1 MKKIGIIII
10 AAGIFFT
17 VGTLQV
23 SAQSVQTVHVIKE
36 GETLSQ
42 LAKNYGTTVGDI
54 MRLNGM
60 NTDSKLFVGEKVKI
74 PKAGE
79 TITAS
84 NLAKTHTV
92 EKGETLYQLSKK
104 YGVTVN
110 QLRDWNNITGNNIQ
124 VGQTLKVSSGEVGSD
139 AGLPVVANNDG
150 TTPGDVAPVQQQT
163 ADQVT
168 TTGNNTADN
177 AIDTGNTTTDADG
190 INPAKKRDQGV
201 FTDNNETVNS
211 ATPATSSNASSAE
224 GAFALAYKSQ
234 AGGTELITKGLAG
247 TFQSASG
254 WKDGKY
260 FILMNEVAPG
270 TLVKVQTK
278 GKTIYAKVLWN
289 LGNVKENAGLS
300 YRISDAAAAA
310 LGVGSAPTDIIVS
323 YFKSE

>member
-1 MKKIGIIII
+1 MKKFGIYIM
-10 AAGIFFT
+10 AAGFLLAT
-17 VGTLQV
+17 GTLTAA
-23 SAQSVQTVHVIKE
+23 AQTVQTVHEIKE
-36 GETLSQ
+36 GETLSA
-42 LAKNYGTTVGDI
+42 LAKKYGTTVGDI

-74 PKAGE
+74 PGAGE
-79 TITAS
+79 TVAAAGI
-84 NLAKTHTV
+84 AKTHVV
-92 EKGETLYQLSKK
+92 EKGETLYQLGKK

-124 VGQTLKVSSGEVGSD
+124 VGQTLKVSQGAGPVNDPVAGSTTTSTVP
-139 AGLPVVANNDG
+139 AATVTPPVVAPAGQGNTDNADN
-150 TTPGDVAPVQQQT
+150 TTA
-163 ADQVT
+163 VT
-168 TTGNNTADN
+168 TTD
-177 AIDTGNTTTDADG
+177 
-190 INPAKKRDQGV
+190 PDQP
-201 FTDNNETVNS
+201 D
-211 ATPATSSNASSAE
+211 TPADKQRGQAEVPDNVSTGSTSSSE
-224 GAFALAYKSQ
+224 GAFAVAYKSQ
-234 AGGTELITKGLAG
+234 SGGTELITKGTAG

-254 WKDGKY
+254 WKVGKY

-310 LGVGSAPTDIIVS
+310 LGMSSTDQSDIIVS

>member
-1 MKKIGIIII
+1 MKKIGII
-10 AAGIFFT
+10 AASILLSI
-17 VGTLQV
+17 GTAM
-23 SAQSVQTVHVIKE
+23 AQSVQTVHEIKE

-42 LAKNYGTTVGDI
+42 LAQKYGTTVGDI

-74 PKAGE
+74 PGAGE
-79 TITAS
+79 TVVAAT
-84 NLAKTHTV
+84 AKTHIV

-124 VGQTLKVSSGEVGSD
+124 VGQTLKVSA
-139 AGLPVVANNDG
+139 AGGDNTALPVVSSTSVPAAVD
-150 TTPGDVAPVQQQT
+150 PVATVSDDQT
-163 ADQVT
+163 AAVS
-168 TTGNNTADN
+168 NTATDTNSDTSEQSQATDKQRGQSVFADN
-177 AIDTGNTTTDADG
+177 
-190 INPAKKRDQGV
+190 
-201 FTDNNETVNS
+201 TDNTAPSVS
-211 ATPATSSNASSAE
+211 ASGNE
-224 GAFALAYKSQ
+224 GAFAVAYKSQ
-234 AGGTELITKGLAG
+234 ANGTELITKGLAG
-247 TFQSASG
+247 IFQSASG

-300 YRISDAAAAA
+300 YRVSDAAAAA
-310 LGVGSAPTDIIVS
+310 LGMTGQQSDIIVS

>member
-1 MKKIGIIII
+1 M

-17 VGTLQV
+17 AGTLQV
-23 SAQSVQTVHVIKE
+23 SAQTVQAVHVIKE

-42 LAKNYGTTVGDI
+42 LAKSYGTTVGDI

-60 NTDSKLFVGEKVKI
+60 NSDSKLYVGEKVKI
-74 PKAGE
+74 PAAGE
-79 TITAS
+79 TVVAS
-84 NLAKTHTV
+84 GVAKTHTV

-104 YGVTVN
+104 YDVTVN

-124 VGQTLKVSSGEVGSD
+124 VGQVLKVSAGGSGSTSS
-139 AGLPVVANNDG
+139 LPVVADNDAVPTPPQ
-150 TTPGDVAPVQQQT
+150 TTDQT
-163 ADQVT
+163 AT
-168 TTGNNTADN
+168 TTTSTVDNVNNT
-177 AIDTGNTTTDADG
+177 IDAGNSATDQEEVS
-190 INPAKKRDQGV
+190 PAKKRDQRGL
-201 FTDNNETVNS
+201 TDKDNPTNS
-211 ATPATSSNASSAE
+211 TFGQAASTSGTE
-224 GAFALAYKSQ
+224 GAFAVAYKSQ

-310 LGVGSAPTDIIVS
+310 LGVGSGQTDIIVS

>member
-1 MKKIGIIII
+1 MKKFGIYII
-10 AAGIFFT
+10 AAGIFLT
-17 VGTLQV
+17 TGTLTAK
-23 SAQSVQTVHVIKE
+23 AQSVQTVHEIKD
-36 GETLSQ
+36 GETLSG
-42 LAKNYGTTVGDI
+42 LAKKYGTTVGDI

-74 PKAGE
+74 PGAGE
-79 TITAS
+79 TVVAAGV
-84 NLAKTHTV
+84 AKTHIV

-124 VGQTLKVSSGEVGSD
+124 VGQTLKVSQGAGPVSD
-139 AGLPVVANNDG
+139 PVV
-150 TTPGDVAPVQQQT
+150 TSTS
-163 ADQVT
+163 T
-168 TTGNNTADN
+168 TTETPE
-177 AIDTGNTTTDADG
+177 TTTTVPVITTETGGQDNQDANAAVTDTD
-190 INPAKKRDQGV
+190 PSAFTPDKQRDQ
-201 FTDNNETVNS
+201 
-211 ATPATSSNASSAE
+211 APPATVAISSEASGSQ
-224 GAFALAYKSQ
+224 GAFAVAYKSQ
-234 AGGTELITKGLAG
+234 SGGTELITKGVAG
-247 TFQSASG
+247 IFQSASG

-300 YRISDAAAAA
+300 YRVSDAAAAA
-310 LGVGSAPTDIIVS
+310 LGMSSTEQSDIIVS

>member
-10 AAGIFFT
+10 AAGIFLT
-17 VGTLQV
+17 VGASSLN
-23 SAQSVQTVHVIKE
+23 AQSVQTVHVIKE

-79 TITAS
+79 TVVAS

-124 VGQTLKVSSGEVGSD
+124 VGQTLKVSPGESASTVSLPATVNSDVPTTSD
-139 AGLPVVANNDG
+139 A
-150 TTPGDVAPVQQQT
+150 TPVQQQT
-163 ADQVT
+163 TEQV
-168 TTGNNTADN
+168 AAVDN
-177 AIDTGNTTTDADG
+177 SATDADA
-190 INPAKKRDQGV
+190 INPAKKRDQDQDQGQGV
-201 FTDNNETVNS
+201 FDGNS
-211 ATPATSSNASSAE
+211 GTANTPASAAVATASNTSGAE
-224 GAFALAYKSQ
+224 GAFAVAYKSQ

-310 LGVGSAPTDIIVS
+310 LGVGSGQSDIIVS

>member
-1 MKKIGIIII
+1 MKKIGII
-10 AAGIFFT
+10 AVSIF
-17 VGTLQV
+17 LSMV
-23 SAQSVQTVHVIKE
+23 SATAMAQAVQTIHEIKE

-42 LAKNYGTTVGDI
+42 LAKKYGTTVGDI
-54 MRLNGM
+54 MRFNGM

-74 PKAGE
+74 PEAGQ
-79 TITAS
+79 TVVAS
-84 NLAKTHTV
+84 TAKTHIV

-124 VGQTLKVSSGEVGSD
+124 IGQTLKVSEGGEQG
-139 AGLPVVANNDG
+139 ALPRTANNDVQEKVDPVATVG
-150 TTPGDVAPVQQQT
+150 GDMDQAAEATAENTNTQE
-163 ADQVT
+163 ADQAQT
-168 TTGNNTADN
+168 SG
-177 AIDTGNTTTDADG
+177 
-190 INPAKKRDQGV
+190 KQRDQTV
-201 FTDNNETVNS
+201 FSES
-211 ATPATSSNASSAE
+211 ADQSTPAAATASAGSE
-224 GAFALAYKSQ
+224 GAFAVAYKSQ
-234 AGGTELITKGLAG
+234 ANGTELITKGVAG

-254 WKDGKY
+254 WKDGKF

-300 YRISDAAAAA
+300 YRVSDAAASA
-310 LGVGSAPTDIIVS
+310 LGMGTEQTDIIVS

>member
-1 MKKIGIIII
+1 MKKIGIYIL
-10 AAGIFFT
+10 AAGIFLT
-17 VGTLQV
+17 TGALT
-23 SAQSVQTVHVIKE
+23 ATGQSVQTVHEIKE

-42 LAKNYGTTVGDI
+42 LAKKYNTTVGDI

-60 NTDSKLFVGEKVKI
+60 NTDSKLFVGEQVKI
-74 PKAGE
+74 PGAGE
-79 TITAS
+79 TVAVSTV
-84 NLAKTHTV
+84 AKTHTV

-124 VGQTLKVSSGEVGSD
+124 VGQTIKVSQGASPVSEPVATNTSAAPESTFTPTTTAQDDSGASNVDNTAAVGM
-139 AGLPVVANNDG
+139 
-150 TTPGDVAPVQQQT
+150 T
-163 ADQVT
+163 ADQ
-168 TTGNNTADN
+168 ASS
-177 AIDTGNTTTDADG
+177 
-190 INPAKKRDQGV
+190 NPDKQRDQITV
-201 FTDNNETVNS
+201 SDNVD
-211 ATPATSSNASSAE
+211 AGASSGSQ
-224 GAFALAYKSQ
+224 GAFAVAYKSQ
-234 AGGTELITKGLAG
+234 AGGTELITKGVAG

-300 YRISDAAAAA
+300 YRISDAAGAA
-310 LGVGSAPTDIIVS
+310 LGINGTEQSDIIVS

>member
-1 MKKIGIIII
+1 MKKIGII
-10 AAGIFFT
+10 AVSIF
-17 VGTLQV
+17 LSMV
-23 SAQSVQTVHVIKE
+23 SATAMAQAVQTIHEIKE

-42 LAKNYGTTVGDI
+42 LAKKYGTTVGDI
-54 MRLNGM
+54 MRFNGM

-74 PKAGE
+74 PEAGQ
-79 TITAS
+79 TVVAS
-84 NLAKTHTV
+84 TAKTHIV

-124 VGQTLKVSSGEVGSD
+124 IGQTLKVSEGGEQG
-139 AGLPVVANNDG
+139 ALPRTANNDVPEKVDPVATVG
-150 TTPGDVAPVQQQT
+150 GDMDQAAEVTAENTNTQE
-163 ADQVT
+163 ADQAQT
-168 TTGNNTADN
+168 SG
-177 AIDTGNTTTDADG
+177 
-190 INPAKKRDQGV
+190 KQRDQTV
-201 FTDNNETVNS
+201 FSES
-211 ATPATSSNASSAE
+211 ADQSTPAAATASAGSE
-224 GAFALAYKSQ
+224 GAFAVAYKSQ
-234 AGGTELITKGLAG
+234 ANGTELITKGVAG

-254 WKDGKY
+254 WKDGKF

-300 YRISDAAAAA
+300 YRVSDAAASA
-310 LGVGSAPTDIIVS
+310 LGMGTEQTDIIVS